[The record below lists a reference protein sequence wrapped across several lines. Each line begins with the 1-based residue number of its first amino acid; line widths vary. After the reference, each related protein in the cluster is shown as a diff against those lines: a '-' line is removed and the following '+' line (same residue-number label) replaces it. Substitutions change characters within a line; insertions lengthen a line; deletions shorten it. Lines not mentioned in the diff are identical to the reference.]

1 MAQHKKHWAVLALA
15 LQTVGVAAAPIDP
28 FSVAS
33 LGSLNL
39 GSGSYQLIT
48 DGAGGAPVLLDA
60 ANNVLFTGVNRAQ
73 ASAFNP
79 SLGVLDF
86 DAINIAAGATV
97 RVTGNQPLVLLS
109 RSSVSLAGT
118 VDASGLNGTDG
129 IFRGAGGSGAAGNA
143 GSAGGGDGGNGAT
156 GGPGLSGFGP
166 GAGPTTGWWGLC
178 QCTIGVG
185 GGFGGKGQ
193 HPVEPGYGPS
203 YGDLSQTLEAG
214 SGGSGSGSAWGGGGG
229 GGGGGGAIE
238 LGAVSFIDV
247 AITGRLLANGG
258 TGGLSGDVFGYYG
271 GGGSGGGLLLH
282 AASITLDQFGP
293 QQASIEALGGGYNGG
308 GGRIAFFTASGT
320 VNGLSDGYSLVEAN
334 VGTGTYAER
343 GVITIGV
350 LNPVP
355 EPAPLALMLAGL
367 ALLGGRRWRAAATA
381 QRA

>member
-1 MAQHKKHWAVLALA
+1 MAQYHRWAGLALA
-15 LQTVGVAAAPIDP
+15 LQTCWAAAAPIDP

-33 LGSLNL
+33 LGTLNL
-39 GSGSYQLIT
+39 VSGSYQLVT
-48 DGAGGAPVLLDA
+48 DGAGGAPVLMDA
-60 ANNVLFTGVNRAQ
+60 ANTVLFTGTTRAQ

-86 DAINIAAGATV
+86 DAISIAAGVTV
-97 RVTGNQPLVLLS
+97 RVTGSQPLVLLS
-109 RSSVSLAGT
+109 RSSVSLAGIL
-118 VDASGLNGTDG
+118 DASGLNGQDG
-129 IFRGAGGSGAAGNA
+129 IFRGPGGAGAAGNA
-143 GSAGGGDGGNGAT
+143 GSAGGGDGGNGAV
-156 GGPGLSGFGP
+156 GGPGLTGFGP
-166 GAGPTTGWWGLC
+166 GAGPSTGWWGLC

-185 GGFGGKGQ
+185 GGYGGRGQ
-193 HPVEPGYGPS
+193 HPVEPGYGPT
-203 YGDLSQTLEAG
+203 YGDLSQRLEGG

-238 LGAVSFIDV
+238 LGAISFIDV
-247 AITGRLLANGG
+247 ATTGKLLANGG
-258 TGGLSGDVFGYYG
+258 YGGLSGDVFGYYG

-293 QQASIEALGGGYNGG
+293 QQAAVHAMGGGYNGG

-350 LNPVP
+350 LSAVP
-355 EPAPLALMLAGL
+355 ELPGSALLLAGL
-367 ALLGGRRWRAAATA
+367 VLLGGRISRHAEV
-381 QRA
+381 